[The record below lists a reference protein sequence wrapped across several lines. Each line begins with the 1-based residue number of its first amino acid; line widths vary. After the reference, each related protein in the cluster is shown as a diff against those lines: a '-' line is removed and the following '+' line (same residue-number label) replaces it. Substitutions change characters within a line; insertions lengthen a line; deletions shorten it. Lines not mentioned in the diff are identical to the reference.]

1 MIDPDIRDQAYQF
14 FIEEAPELLLTI
26 ETNLLSLREER
37 NPSKIHDLMRAAHSI
52 KGGAATVGLDVI
64 KTIAHRLEDIFKAL
78 YSDTVELDP
87 ELERLLLQG
96 YDCLQEPLSKQIAED
111 DLDGELALASAE
123 PVLAKIEAR
132 LGTALEEADSYM
144 PSSSDLGVDMVL
156 SIFEIDVSQGIDRMV
171 MVLASPQAYDLA
183 TELRTQAEVFSGF
196 ADILGLPG
204 FGAIAQ
210 TALAALDYCPD
221 QAEQIMH
228 LALADFQQARDLV
241 LAGDRAQGGN
251 PSIELVALT
260 KNTSEQ
266 PTDILDS
273 QSESIDEKG
282 SEENYILDMLSTD
295 VSQENLVEDVEIE
308 APSLEDLLMG
318 VEETPETETTSSPET
333 NSTGDTETNDEPFIL
348 DATEAFSLE
357 SLVTETT
364 EDFSLESLVTEA
376 AEDFSLESLVSEAT
390 EDSQILDTSWQEVQ
404 PSENQ
409 EIISAE
415 IVEQENG
422 LVPFSLDF
430 PSESTQAKSVPP
442 KPKKSAKKDPS
453 RKSSKTS
460 SNRNLKVRVDLDRLE
475 RMNNYVG
482 ELVIDRNSMS
492 LQQEQLQTTLRKLRQ
507 RLEQFQYLT
516 GEFQDM
522 SDKMILNPIN
532 TPLNNTNNDSSQLN
546 QLATYDSNA
555 QFDSLEMDQYGQMH
569 SLLQGVVEEMMQL
582 EEAVEDVFLYAR
594 QSNKTVKHQQQ
605 TLGKL
610 RDELM
615 WARMLPLGE
624 VLNRFPRG
632 IRDLSFKYNK
642 PVNLSLKGTEV
653 LIDKGIL
660 EKLYDPLLHLLRNAF
675 DHGIESPDIRLSQ
688 GKSEEG
694 QIEIN
699 AYHRGNQT
707 IIEVRDDGKGLDINK
722 IAHRVIERG
731 LLSPDKLTVTTKD
744 ELLNFIFEPG
754 FSTAD
759 KVSELSGRGVGLDV
773 VRSQL
778 QEVKGTVRVDSVPG
792 QGTAFILSLPLTLTI
807 SKLLVCAVGATA
819 IALPSESID
828 EIVFPQSNQLKQ
840 MGKQR
845 YLSWR
850 EEMLPIYR
858 LGDLLE
864 YGYPISEELKC
875 KDFVNAS
882 TAENGTLPMLLLQGE
897 TQSFALEIDNFGKEQ
912 EMVIKPF
919 NRTIAPPEYTYGC
932 TVLGDGS
939 LVPVIDAPSLLA
951 YVREQNNIATPKVA
965 GTSHQHNSFKA
976 SVETIQAPMVL
987 VVDDSAMMRRTLAIT
1002 LRKVGYRVI
1011 QARDGLEAIDLLQ
1024 QNSQVKLIVS
1034 DLEMPNLNGFEFLNQ
1049 LRQNP
1054 DLSDIPTVMLTSR
1067 SNDKHRQLATHLG
1080 AAAYMTKPYI
1090 EQEFLAVLKEI
1101 TAKNMSSKLS
1111 PV

>member
-14 FIEEAPELLLTI
+14 FIEEAPELLLII
-26 ETNLLSLREER
+26 ETNLLSLRQER

-78 YSDTVELDP
+78 YSDTVELDA
-87 ELERLLLQG
+87 ELESLLLQG

-111 DLDGELALASAE
+111 KLDEEWALANAE
-123 PVLAKIEAR
+123 PVLASIEAK
-132 LGTALEEADSYM
+132 LGSALDEADSYM

-156 SIFEIDVSQGIDRMV
+156 SIFEIDVSQGIDRMA
-171 MVLASPQAYDLA
+171 MVLASPQAYDIA

-210 TALAALDYCPD
+210 TTLSALEAHADK
-221 QAEQIMH
+221 AEQIMR

-241 LAGDRAQGGN
+241 LAGDRTQGGN

-260 KNTSEQ
+260 NTTSEQ
-266 PTDILDS
+266 PTDILPQELQEPTDIPH
-273 QSESIDEKG
+273 QASEAVVE
-282 SEENYILDMLSTD
+282 EENQENYILDMSSLDLSE
-295 VSQENLVEDVEIE
+295 ENLVEEVGTDI
-308 APSLEDLLMG
+308 PSLEELLLN
-318 VEETPETETTSSPET
+318 VEEMPELLDTS
-333 NSTGDTETNDEPFIL
+333 DTDTDNEPFIL

-357 SLVTETT
+357 SLVANAST
-364 EDFSLESLVTEA
+364 
-376 AEDFSLESLVSEAT
+376 
-390 EDSQILDTSWQEVQ
+390 DSDILDTSWQEI
-404 PSENQ
+404 PTPENQ
-409 EIISAE
+409 EIIAAE
-415 IVEQENG
+415 IVGQENG

-430 PSESTQAKSVPP
+430 PDESIQEKSPPPEP
-442 KPKKSAKKDPS
+442 KPKVTKERS
-453 RKSSKTS
+453 RSSKKTGS
-460 SNRNLKVRVDLDRLE
+460 KRNLKVRVDLDRLE

-532 TPLNNTNNDSSQLN
+532 ASTPSAKDESSQLN
-546 QLATYDSNA
+546 QLATYDSSA

-594 QSNKTVKHQQQ
+594 QSNKTIKHQQQ

-632 IRDLSFKYNK
+632 IRDLSLKYDK
-642 PVNLSLKGTEV
+642 PVNLHLKGTEV

-675 DHGIESPDIRLSQ
+675 DHGIESPAIRKSQ
-688 GKSEEG
+688 GKPEEG
-694 QIEIN
+694 NIEIH

-707 IIEVRDDGKGLDINK
+707 IIEVSDDGKGLDINK
-722 IAHRVIERG
+722 IAQRVIERG
-731 LLSPDKLTVTTKD
+731 LLAPDKLTVTTKD

-754 FSTAD
+754 FSTAE

-773 VRSQL
+773 VLSQL
-778 QEVKGTVRVDSVPG
+778 QEVKGTVKVDSTPG
-792 QGTAFILSLPLTLTI
+792 EGTTFTLSLPLTLTI
-807 SKLLVCAVGATA
+807 SKLLVCSVGATA
-819 IALPSESID
+819 IALPSESIA
-828 EIVFPQSNQLKQ
+828 EIIFPQGNQIKQ

-850 EEMLPIYR
+850 EDMVPVYR
-858 LGDLLE
+858 LADLLE

-882 TAENGTLPMLLLQGE
+882 TSENGVLPMLMLEGDKQN
-897 TQSFALEIDNFGKEQ
+897 FALEIENFGKEQ

-919 NRTIAPPEYTYGC
+919 NRTISPPPYTYGC
-932 TVLGDGS
+932 TILGDGS
-939 LVPVIDAPSLLA
+939 LVPVIDGASLLT
-951 YVREQNNIATPKVA
+951 YIREQNKISTRKA
-965 GTSHQHNSFKA
+965 GRGHQNNSFKA

-1011 QARDGLEAIDLLQ
+1011 QARDGLEAIELLQ
-1024 QNSQVKLIVS
+1024 QNSQVELIVS

-1054 DLSDIPTVMLTSR
+1054 DLAGIPVVMLTSR

-1101 TAKNMSSKLS
+1101 TAQNMAPKLS
-1111 PV
+1111 TV

>member
-14 FIEEAPELLLTI
+14 FIEEAPELLLVI
-26 ETNLLSLREER
+26 ETNLLSLRQER

-52 KGGAATVGLDVI
+52 KGGAATVGLEVI

-111 DLDGELALASAE
+111 KLDEEWALANAE
-123 PVLAKIEAR
+123 PVLARIEAK
-132 LGTALEEADSYM
+132 LGTALEEAESYI
-144 PSSSDLGVDMVL
+144 PSSTDLGVDMVL
-156 SIFEIDVSQGIDRMV
+156 SIFEIDVSQGIDRMA
-171 MVLASPQAYDLA
+171 MVVASPQAYDIA

-210 TALAALDYCPD
+210 TALAALDACPD
-221 QAEQIMH
+221 KAEEIMR
-228 LALADFQQARDLV
+228 LTLADFQQARDLV
-241 LAGDRAQGGN
+241 LAGDRTQGGN
-251 PSIELVALT
+251 PSLELVTLT
-260 KNTSEQ
+260 KNTTEQSTDLLDRESEVVVEEE
-266 PTDILDS
+266 S
-273 QSESIDEKG
+273 Q
-282 SEENYILDMLSTD
+282 ENYVLDMSSLD
-295 VSQENLVEDVEIE
+295 FSQENLAEEMATDT
-308 APSLEDLLMG
+308 PSLEELLLG
-318 VEETPETETTSSPET
+318 VEEIPESDPIETE
-333 NSTGDTETNDEPFIL
+333 NDDEPFVL

-357 SLVTETT
+357 SLVAHAST
-364 EDFSLESLVTEA
+364 D
-376 AEDFSLESLVSEAT
+376 SE
-390 EDSQILDTSWQEVQ
+390 ILDTSWQEIPTQ
-404 PSENQ
+404 SNQ

-415 IVEQENG
+415 IVEQENS

-430 PSESTQAKSVPP
+430 SSASAQEQPSPP
-442 KPKKSAKKDPS
+442 QPKQPVKKDRS
-453 RKSSKTS
+453 RKGGKTS

-522 SDKMILNPIN
+522 SDKMLLNPIN
-532 TPLNNTNNDSSQLN
+532 SPLNTTNNDSSKLN
-546 QLATYDSNA
+546 QLATYDSSA

-594 QSNKTVKHQQQ
+594 QSGKTVKHQQQ

-632 IRDLSFKYNK
+632 IRDLSLKYDK
-642 PVNLSLKGTEV
+642 PVNLNLKGTEV

-675 DHGIESPDIRLSQ
+675 DHGIESPEIRRTQ
-688 GKSEEG
+688 GKPEEG
-694 QIEIN
+694 NIEIH

-707 IIEVRDDGKGLDINK
+707 IIEVSDDGKGLDINK
-722 IAHRVIERG
+722 IAQRVIERG

-754 FSTAD
+754 FSTAE

-773 VRSQL
+773 VLSQL
-778 QEVKGTVRVDSVPG
+778 QEVKGTVKVDSTPG
-792 QGTAFILSLPLTLTI
+792 QGTTFILSLPLTLTI
-807 SKLLVCAVGATA
+807 AKLLVCSVGATA
-819 IALPSESID
+819 IALPSESIV
-828 EIVFPQSNQLKQ
+828 EIAFPQGNQLKQ

-845 YLSWR
+845 FLSWR
-850 EEMLPIYR
+850 EDMLPVYR
-858 LGDLLE
+858 LADLLE

-875 KDFVNAS
+875 KDFVNSS
-882 TAENGTLPMLLLQGE
+882 TSENSALPMLVLKGE
-897 TQSFALEIDNFGKEQ
+897 NQSFALEIENFGKEQ

-939 LVPVIDAPSLLA
+939 LVPVIDGASLLT
-951 YVREQNNIATPKVA
+951 YVREQNKVSKSKSNLA
-965 GTSHQHNSFKA
+965 GAIHQNNLFKA

-1011 QARDGLEAIDLLQ
+1011 QARDGLEAIELLQ
-1024 QNSQVKLIVS
+1024 QNSQVELIVS

-1054 DLSDIPTVMLTSR
+1054 DLSSIPAVMLTSR

-1101 TAKNMSSKLS
+1101 TAQSMVPNLS
-1111 PV
+1111 TV

>member
-14 FIEEAPELLLTI
+14 FIEEAPELLQII
-26 ETNLLSLREER
+26 ETNLLSLRQER
-37 NPSKIHDLMRAAHSI
+37 NPSTIHDLMRAAHSI
-52 KGGAATVGLDVI
+52 KGGAATVGLEAI
-64 KTIAHRLEDIFKAL
+64 KTIAHRVEDIFKAL
-78 YSDTVELDP
+78 YSDTVELDY
-87 ELERLLLQG
+87 ELENLLLQA
-96 YDCLQEPLSKQIAED
+96 YDCLQDPLNTQIAED
-111 DLDGELALASAE
+111 KLDEELALAKAE
-123 PVLAKIEAR
+123 PILAHIEAR
-132 LGTALEEADSYM
+132 LGTALEEADKYM

-156 SIFEIDVSQGIDRMV
+156 SIFEIDVSQGIERMV
-171 MVLASPQAYDLA
+171 QVLANPQDYDLA

-204 FGAIAQ
+204 FGTIAQ
-210 TALAALDYCPD
+210 TALTALDACPEK
-221 QAEQIMH
+221 AEQILT

-241 LAGDRAQGGN
+241 LAGDRIQGGN
-251 PSIELVALT
+251 PSVALVALT
-260 KNTSEQ
+260 EATTDQ
-266 PTDILDS
+266 PTHLH
-273 QSESIDEKG
+273 QQQPEEVVEQES
-282 SEENYILDMLSTD
+282 SENYIFD
-295 VSQENLVEDVEIE
+295 VSSADLSDENLTPEIAGE
-308 APSLEDLLMG
+308 TPSLEELLLN
-318 VEETPETETTSSPET
+318 VDVTSQPETTT
-333 NSTGDTETNDEPFIL
+333 NEPF
-348 DATEAFSLE
+348 FLE
-357 SLVTETT
+357 SMGEIAASDS
-364 EDFSLESLVTEA
+364 EILE
-376 AEDFSLESLVSEAT
+376 
-390 EDSQILDTSWQEVQ
+390 TSWQEVQ
-404 PSENQ
+404 QSETP
-409 EIISAE
+409 EIIAAE
-415 IVEQENG
+415 IVESDNS
-422 LVPFSLDF
+422 LVPFTLDF
-430 PSESTQAKSVPP
+430 PSD
-442 KPKKSAKKDPS
+442 KPKEQPAPAQPKTPAKQKQKADKTRS
-453 RKSSKTS
+453 R
-460 SNRNLKVRVDLDRLE
+460 RNLKVRVDLDRLE

-482 ELVIDRNSMS
+482 EMVISRNSMS

-532 TPLNNTNNDSSQLN
+532 TPITSNNSLEFN
-546 QLATYDSNA
+546 QLSTYDTNA

-594 QSNKTVKHQQQ
+594 QSNKTVKEQQQ
-605 TLGKL
+605 TLTKL

-642 PVNLSLKGTEV
+642 PVNLNLKGTEV

-675 DHGIESPDIRLSQ
+675 DHGIESPETRKAQD
-688 GKSEEG
+688 KPEEG
-694 QIEIN
+694 NIEIK

-722 IAHRVIERG
+722 IARRVVERG
-731 LLSPDKLTVTTKD
+731 LLSADKLTVTTK
-744 ELLNFIFEPG
+744 EQLLNFIFEPG

-778 QEVKGTVRVDSVPG
+778 EEVKGTVKVNSTPG
-792 QGTAFILSLPLTLTI
+792 VGTTFVLSLPLTLTI
-807 SKLLVCAVGATA
+807 AKLLVCSVGATA
-819 IALPSESID
+819 TALPSESIV
-828 EIVFPQSNQLKQ
+828 EIVFPQGNQTKQ

-850 EEMLPIYR
+850 EEMLPVYR

-864 YGYPISEELKC
+864 YGYPISEELKY
-875 KDFVNAS
+875 KHFVNSS
-882 TAENGTLPMLLLQGE
+882 TSENGVLPMLVLKGE
-897 TQSFALEIDNFGKEQ
+897 NQNFALEIESFGKEQ

-919 NRTIAPPEYTYGC
+919 NNTIIPPNYIYGC

-939 LVPVIDAPSLLA
+939 LVPVIDGSSLLI
-951 YVREQNNIATPKVA
+951 YRKEQNQLQQ
-965 GTSHQHNSFKA
+965 TSNLQASYQGSFSA
-976 SVETIQAPMVL
+976 NTETIQAPMVL

-1011 QARDGLEAIDLLQ
+1011 QARDGLEAIELLQ
-1024 QNSQVKLIVS
+1024 QNSQVELIVS

-1049 LRQNP
+1049 LRQNSE
-1054 DLSDIPTVMLTSR
+1054 LAGIPVVMLTSR
-1067 SNDKHRQLATHLG
+1067 SNDKHRQLANHLG

-1101 TAKNMSSKLS
+1101 TAQSMSSKLS
-1111 PV
+1111 TV

>member
-14 FIEEAPELLLTI
+14 FIEEAPELLLII
-26 ETNLLSLREER
+26 ETNLLSLRQER

-78 YSDTVELDP
+78 YSETVELDS
-87 ELERLLLQG
+87 ELESLLLQG

-111 DLDGELALASAE
+111 KLDEEWALANAE
-123 PVLAKIEAR
+123 PVLARIEAK
-132 LGTALEEADSYM
+132 LGTALDEADSYM
-144 PSSSDLGVDMVL
+144 PSSTDLGVDMVL
-156 SIFEIDVSQGIDRMV
+156 SIFEIDVSQGIDRMA
-171 MVLASPQAYDLA
+171 MVLASPQAYDIA
-183 TELRTQAEVFSGF
+183 IELRTQAEVFSGF

-204 FGAIAQ
+204 FGEIAQ
-210 TALAALDYCPD
+210 TTVAALDACPD
-221 QAEQIMH
+221 RAEQIMR

-241 LAGDRAQGGN
+241 LAGDRTQGGN
-251 PSIELVALT
+251 PSLELLALT
-260 KNTSEQ
+260 NASTEQ
-266 PTDILDS
+266 PTDILDRES
-273 QSESIDEKG
+273 EQVFDSESPENYLQE
-282 SEENYILDMLSTD
+282 SEPVFDSESPENYILDMSSLDFSQDNVAEELTTD
-295 VSQENLVEDVEIE
+295 T
-308 APSLEDLLMG
+308 PSLEELLLG
-318 VEETPETETTSSPET
+318 VEAISEPDTTDTAT
-333 NSTGDTETNDEPFIL
+333 NEEPFVV
-348 DATEAFSLE
+348 DATEALSLE
-357 SLVTETT
+357 SLVTNAST
-364 EDFSLESLVTEA
+364 
-376 AEDFSLESLVSEAT
+376 
-390 EDSQILDTSWQEVQ
+390 DSDILDTSWQEIPTQ
-404 PSENQ
+404 PNQ

-415 IVEQENG
+415 IVGQEND

-430 PSESTQAKSVPP
+430 SATSIPEQSSPP
-442 KPKKSAKKDPS
+442 KPKQKAKKDSS
-453 RKSSKTS
+453 RNSKKTN
-460 SNRNLKVRVDLDRLE
+460 SNRNLKVRVDLERLE

-482 ELVIDRNSMS
+482 ELVIDRNSIS

-532 TPLNNTNNDSSQLN
+532 TPLPPANNDSSSLN
-546 QLATYDSNA
+546 QLATYDTSA

-594 QSNKTVKHQQQ
+594 QSNKTIKHQQQ

-632 IRDLSFKYNK
+632 IRDLSLKYDK
-642 PVNLSLKGTEV
+642 PVNLHLKGTEV

-675 DHGIESPDIRLSQ
+675 DHGIESPEIRRSQ
-688 GKSEEG
+688 GKPEEG
-694 QIEIN
+694 NIEIH

-707 IIEVRDDGKGLDINK
+707 IIEVSDDGKGLDINK
-722 IAHRVIERG
+722 IAQRVIERG
-731 LLSPDKLTVTTKD
+731 LLAPDKLTVTTKD

-754 FSTAD
+754 FSTAE

-773 VRSQL
+773 VLSQL
-778 QEVKGTVRVDSVPG
+778 QEVKGTVKVDSTPG
-792 QGTAFILSLPLTLTI
+792 QGTTFILSLPLTLTI

-819 IALPSESID
+819 VALPSESIV
-828 EIVFPQSNQLKQ
+828 EIVFPQGNQIKQ

-850 EEMLPIYR
+850 EDMVPVYR
-858 LGDLLE
+858 IADLLE

-875 KDFVNAS
+875 KDFVNSS
-882 TAENGTLPMLLLQGE
+882 TSENSALPMLILEGE
-897 TQSFALEIDNFGKEQ
+897 KQSFALEIENFGKEQ

-919 NRTIAPPEYTYGC
+919 NRTIAPPPYTYGC
-932 TVLGDGS
+932 TILGDGS
-939 LVPVIDAPSLLA
+939 LVPVIDGASLLT
-951 YVREQNNIATPKVA
+951 YVREQNKISTNKT
-965 GTSHQHNSFKA
+965 GTGHQHNSFKA

-1011 QARDGLEAIDLLQ
+1011 QARDGLEAIELLQ
-1024 QNSQVKLIVS
+1024 QNSQVELIVS

-1054 DLSDIPTVMLTSR
+1054 DLSMIPVVMLTSR

-1101 TAKNMSSKLS
+1101 TSQSTTPKLS
-1111 PV
+1111 TV

>member
-26 ETNLLSLREER
+26 ETNLLSLRTER
-37 NPSKIHDLMRAAHSI
+37 NPAQIHDLMRAAHSI
-52 KGGAATVGLDVI
+52 KGGAATVGLEAI

-78 YSDTVELDP
+78 YSDTVELDC
-87 ELERLLLQG
+87 ELESLLLQG

-111 DLDGELALASAE
+111 NLDEELALASAE

-132 LGTALEEADSYM
+132 LGTALEAAESYM

-156 SIFEIDVSQGIDRMV
+156 SIFEIDVSQGIDRMATV
-171 MVLASPQAYDLA
+171 IANPKAYDVA

-210 TALAALDYCPD
+210 TVMTAVDTYPD
-221 QAEQIMH
+221 KAEEILS

-241 LAGDRAQGGN
+241 LAGDRTQGGN
-251 PSIELVALT
+251 PSLELVALT
-260 KNTSEQ
+260 TEGGKQITQ
-266 PTDILDS
+266 PTNEQSTDFLN
-273 QSESIDEKG
+273 QASESAFEELNADSDLEIESPDNYLFDFSAPDF
-282 SEENYILDMLSTD
+282 SEEN
-295 VSQENLVEDVEIE
+295 QEEDLAENT
-308 APSLEDLLMG
+308 PSLEELLMG
-318 VEETPETETTSSPET
+318 VGEINKPETIETEV
-333 NSTGDTETNDEPFIL
+333 TEVEDQSIL
-348 DATEAFSLE
+348 AEADRAFSLE
-357 SLVTETT
+357 SLITNADSNTE
-364 EDFSLESLVTEA
+364 
-376 AEDFSLESLVSEAT
+376 
-390 EDSQILDTSWQEVQ
+390 ILDTSWQEI
-404 PSENQ
+404 STTENQ

-422 LVPFSLDF
+422 NSLVPFTLDF
-430 PSESTQAKSVPP
+430 SDSIAQE
-442 KPKKSAKKDPS
+442 KSAPPSPTKSKRETKKERA
-453 RKSSKTS
+453 RKGSKTS
-460 SNRNLKVRVDLDRLE
+460 PNRNLKVRVDLDRLE

-492 LQQEQLQTTLRKLRQ
+492 LQQEQLQETLRKLRQ
-507 RLEQFQYLT
+507 RLDQFQYLT

-522 SDKMILNPIN
+522 SDKMLLNPIN
-532 TPLNNTNNDSSQLN
+532 TPINKTNNDSPQLD
-546 QLATYDSNA
+546 QLAIYDSAA

-594 QSNKTVKHQQQ
+594 QSGKTVKHQQQ

-632 IRDLSFKYNK
+632 IRDLSLKYDK
-642 PVNLSLKGTEV
+642 PVGLHLTGTEV

-675 DHGIESPDIRLSQ
+675 DHGIESPEKRIAQ
-688 GKSEEG
+688 GKPEEG
-694 QIEIN
+694 RIEIN

-707 IIEVRDDGKGLDINK
+707 IIEVKDDGKGLDINK
-722 IAHRVIERG
+722 IASRVIERG
-731 LLSPDKLTVTTKD
+731 LLSPDKLTVTTK
-744 ELLNFIFEPG
+744 EQLLNFIFEPG

-773 VRSQL
+773 VLSQL
-778 QEVKGTVRVDSVPG
+778 QEVKGTVKVDSTPG
-792 QGTAFILSLPLTLTI
+792 EGTTFILSLPLTLTI
-807 SKLLVCAVGATA
+807 SKLLVCSVGATA
-819 IALPSESID
+819 IALPSESIV
-828 EIVFPQSNQLKQ
+828 EIVFPQNNQIKQ

-845 YLSWR
+845 YLSCR
-850 EEMLPIYR
+850 EDMLPVYR
-858 LGDLLE
+858 LADLLE
-864 YGYPISEELKC
+864 YGYPISEELKY
-875 KDFVNAS
+875 KDFVNS
-882 TAENGTLPMLLLQGE
+882 SSSENTTLPMLVLKGE
-897 TQSFALEIDNFGKEQ
+897 KQSFALEVENFGKEQ

-939 LVPVIDAPSLLA
+939 LVPVVDAPSLLA
-951 YVREQNNIATPKVA
+951 YVREQNKLSTSNL
-965 GTSHQHNSFKA
+965 GTASHQKSLFKA
-976 SVETIQAPMVL
+976 SVETIQAPIVL

-1011 QARDGLEAIDLLQ
+1011 QARDGLEAVELLQ
-1024 QNSQVKLIVS
+1024 QNSQVELIVS
-1034 DLEMPNLNGFEFLNQ
+1034 DLEMPNLNGFEFLNE

-1054 DLSDIPTVMLTSR
+1054 NLAKIPVLMLTSR

-1080 AAAYMTKPYI
+1080 ASAYMTKPYI

-1101 TAKNMSSKLS
+1101 TTTSLSSKLS
-1111 PV
+1111 TV